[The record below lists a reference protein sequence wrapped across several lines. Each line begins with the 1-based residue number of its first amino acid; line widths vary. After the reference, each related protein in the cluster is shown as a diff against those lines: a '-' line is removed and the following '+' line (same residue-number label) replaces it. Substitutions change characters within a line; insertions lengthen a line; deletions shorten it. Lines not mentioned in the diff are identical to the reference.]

1 MGLVMKKWQELSLNA
16 LMNFSVA
23 IMAGGALKI
32 LLDSQ
37 SVVAAVMSFIF
48 GAYMLF
54 SVVLLAKNTEERGK
68 KW

>member
-1 MGLVMKKWQELSLNA
+1 MKKWQELSLNA

-37 SVVAAVMSFIF
+37 SIVASVISFIF

-54 SVVLLAKNTEERGK
+54 SVVLLAKNIEEK
-68 KW
+68 E